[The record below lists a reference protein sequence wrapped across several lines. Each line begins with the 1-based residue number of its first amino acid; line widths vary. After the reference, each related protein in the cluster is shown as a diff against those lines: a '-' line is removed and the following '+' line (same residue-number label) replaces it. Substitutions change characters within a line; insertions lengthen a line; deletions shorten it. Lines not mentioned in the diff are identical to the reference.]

1 MFSAMAAM
9 PDDDLLVGLLS
20 GPLVRR
26 LGVDALG
33 TELARDFALALVIA
47 GLRLLVRAISAAVLD
62 DMRDGEAE
70 RTGVRLVP
78 FVFERPE
85 ITE

>member
-1 MFSAMAAM
+1 MTAPRFFN
-9 PDDDLLVGLLS
+9 DIFY
-20 GPLVRR
+20 RR
-26 LGVDALG
+26 ARVTLFAKHFKPRK
-33 TELARDFALALVIA
+33 RDFALALVIA
-47 GLRLLVRAISAAVLD
+47 GLRLLVRAISATVLD

-70 RTGVRLVP
+70 RTGVRLVR